1 MLDANENRID
11 KNIEQIKY
19 NDAQIKETIRIL
31 EIKEGNKSKL
41 FLINN
46 ILKQINLK

>member
-19 NDAQIKETIRIL
+19 NDAKIDKLRTKV
-31 EIKEGNKSKL
+31 EIKDKEGSKSKL
-41 FLINN
+41 Y
-46 ILKQINLK
+46 